1 MSLTRPQFTPSSLPL
16 GSPEAFA
23 GVEVS
28 GIPRGLVCVDA
39 LVKKA
44 EARVVLATP
53 VTPGKFLILF
63 DGGIA
68 EVEESL
74 AEAVARAGDLLIDRF
89 LLPFAHP
96 QLEPAVFGVVPSR
109 PEGAMGLVETATACS
124 GLRSADAALK
134 AAPVTLAVLHLS
146 AGIGGKCWYAF
157 VGELFDV
164 EASVNAASEALLGSD
179 LLLSTEVIARP
190 HPEFLAALGI

>member
-1 MSLTRPQFTPSSLPL
+1 MSLIRPQFSPSSLPL
-16 GSPEAFA
+16 GSQEAFA

-44 EARVVLATP
+44 QVRVVLATP
-53 VTPGKFLILF
+53 VTPGKFLILL
-63 DGGIA
+63 DGGVA

-74 AEAVARAGDLLIDRF
+74 AEAEARAGDQLIDRF

-96 QLEPAVFGVVPSR
+96 QLEPAVFGVVPAR
-109 PEGAMGLVETATACS
+109 PEAALGLIETATACS

-134 AAPVTLAVLHLS
+134 AAPVALAVLHLS
-146 AGIGGKCWYAF
+146 AGIGGKCYYAF
-157 VGELFDV
+157 AGELCDV
-164 EASVNAASEALLGSD
+164 EASVKAASDTLEGSER
-179 LLLSTEVIARP
+179 LLSTEVIARP